1 MVLLALFWSCGR
13 YCELFNE
20 KEREGERKIMHVP
33 GNKKLTG
40 SRVLKGKSVRPGRS
54 HEVWAG
60 YAL

>member
-1 MVLLALFWSCGR
+1 M
-13 YCELFNE
+13 
-20 KEREGERKIMHVP
+20 KKGERKRIHVS